1 MESKVN
7 SNNGNHVLLISIRN
21 TRRCSIQVKSI
32 FFISQTSDKIPV
44 GKMPRFEP
52 GWTEYWWW
60 VEELLLKSRQ
70 QWRDQ
75 YQLTVSWQIFSA
87 FRLGQACRITSTTSS
102 LSEGWTPLHLHNN
115 KTTQPR
121 SSLSF
126 SSSEVQRSKHLA
138 VLPALIF
145 IWRGWLPP
153 VPSQVVGGG
162 HYAGGDHWVVRQNC
176 DTATLRVVW
185 HWIIITILVSLSL
198 SLSLS
203 LSSCWGCCDCWLPAQ
218 LG

>member
-126 SSSEVQRSKHLA
+126 PSSEVQRSKHLA

-145 IWRGWLPP
+145 IWRGLLPP

-162 HYAGGDHWVVRQNC
+162 HYAGGDHWVVRHC

-203 LSSCWGCCDCWLPAQ
+203 SCWGCCDCWLPAQ
-218 LG
+218 LC